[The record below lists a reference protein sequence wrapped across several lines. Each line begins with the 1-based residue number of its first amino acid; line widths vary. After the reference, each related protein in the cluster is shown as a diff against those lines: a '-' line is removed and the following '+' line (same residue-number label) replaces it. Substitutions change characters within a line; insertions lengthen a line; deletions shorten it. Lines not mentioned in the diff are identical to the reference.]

1 MINAL
6 RLYDLHK
13 TYNNRVHALKGINLE
28 IKEGDFFALLGK
40 NGAGKSTTIGI
51 VATLVNITSG
61 RVEVFGH
68 DLHAAPWAAK
78 RLIGFVPQ
86 EINLNVFEKTARV
99 VVQQGGYYGL
109 TLQEAQANAKHYLQ
123 QLELWD
129 KRNDVV
135 GELSGGMKRRLMIA
149 RALVHQPKI
158 LILDEPTAGV
168 DVEIRRTVWNF
179 LEELNASGTTIILTT
194 HYLEEAERLCRNIAI
209 IKAGEIIVDTSMKK
223 LLTTVDRQTYKIVTI
238 TQMQQ
243 APALRN
249 VQVRYLDETTLHV
262 TTSRD
267 YSLNTLFYQLS
278 RNQIQVASI
287 TPTSGQLEELF
298 VNLTSIQ

>member
-168 DVEIRRTVWNF
+168 DVEIRRSVWNF